1 MRLQTVDPR
10 NEDILVHVRGKLVP
24 RENARVSVFD
34 SAVQGGDAV
43 WEGLRV
49 YRGRIAALGGHLQRL
64 QNSAKALA
72 FESVPSSDEIRAA
85 IFSTLEANGMSDE
98 THIRLTLTRGEKIT
112 SGMNPKLNQSGCS
125 LIVLAEWKPPVY
137 SDTGIRVVS
146 SAIRRNTPQCLDSKI
161 HHNNLLNNILATI
174 DANVAGVDSAIML
187 DVNGFISETND
198 TNVFIVSGGTLLTP
212 FADACLPGLTR
223 QMILDIAKD
232 NSMSAREKNL
242 SLTELYSA
250 DEAFTTGTMGELT
263 PILEADGR
271 TVGNGKPGDMT
282 RKLQRLHR
290 DYAFEHGEP
299 LPFG

>member
-1 MRLQTVDPR
+1 MRKVDPR
-10 NEDILVHVRGKLVP
+10 NENILVHVRGELLP
-24 RENARVSVFD
+24 REHARVSVFD
-34 SAVQGGDAV
+34 SVVQGGDAV

-49 YRGRIAALGGHLQRL
+49 YKGRIAALDGHLQRL
-64 QNSAKALA
+64 QNSARALA
-72 FESVPSSDEIRAA
+72 FESVPGSDEIRTA

-137 SDTGIRVVS
+137 ADTGIRVVS

-174 DANVAGVDSAIML
+174 DANVAGVDSAVML

-198 TNVFIVSGGTLLTP
+198 TNIFIVNDTELLTP

-223 QMILDIAKD
+223 QMILDIAKEEKIP
-232 NSMSAREKNL
+232 AREKNL

-250 DEAFTTGTMGELT
+250 KEAFTTGTMGELT

-271 TVGNGKPGDMT
+271 TIGDGTPGNLT
-282 RKLQRLHR
+282 RKLQGLHR
-290 DYAFEHGEP
+290 DYAIKHGEP
-299 LPFG
+299 LPGT